1 MSKVLDSIHDG
12 QLFLGKQPF
21 TTSKKITVLSLSGSL
36 SNDEFLL
43 YHLKEDENDGY
54 FVPFETSKKV
64 EVKTHKNMKKILF
77 ETKEEDGCFRLYLNQ
92 ELVYI
97 HSEYKEKLYLNTH
110 YSPILQDGTLYEFDE
125 KYSIDYNK
133 KNNLK
138 LTPLPIQHKEEEVDQ
153 ETTEEEVQLETTEEE
168 VQLETSVE
176 EVQLETSVEEVQQET
191 SMEEVQ
197 LETLMEEVQQETS
210 MEEVQQET
218 SVEEVVQQETSMEEV
233 HQETLVEEVHQETSV
248 EEVHQETTEEEV
260 VQQET
265 LVEEVQQETSVE
277 EVHQET
283 SVEEVQQE
291 TSMEEV
297 VQQETSVEEVV
308 QQETSVEEQKEMYEE
323 EVIEKEI
330 EENKIICDIPS
341 DKERIKEVVDT
352 MNEIEQ
358 EKKEIHEMRMKK
370 KDEADT
376 KQFIQIIQDFNQ
388 FQLKKEKERSEEEKE
403 RIEKKM
409 FEAQQKNNIIQY
421 IEFNHL
427 NRVYKLPCIKAQQ
440 SNELNFH
447 NILMNQIPPSNL
459 VIRKNIAIHVPEN
472 NQYYLIN
479 YLNTK
484 YLFYRM
490 NGMLIVTN
498 IHTKNSKIVKN
509 KEMIK
514 LMNNDYLLTYNSSI
528 LVPMEQKKYFDNHYG
543 TTFQTFMPRL

>member
-36 SNDEFLL
+36 SNDGFLL

-153 ETTEEEVQLETTEEE
+153 ETTEGEVQLETTEEE

-218 SVEEVVQQETSMEEV
+218 SMEEVHQETTEEEVVQQET
-233 HQETLVEEVHQETSV
+233 LVEEVY
-248 EEVHQETTEEEV
+248 QETTEEEV

>member
-1 MSKVLDSIHDG
+1 MSGVLDSIHDG

-43 YHLKEDENDGY
+43 YHVKGDENDGY

-77 ETKEEDGCFRLYLNQ
+77 ETKEEDGMYRLYLNQ

-97 HSEYKEKLYLNTH
+97 HTGYKEKLYLNTH

-138 LTPLPIQHKEEEVDQ
+138 LEPIPIQYQEE
-153 ETTEEEVQLETTEEE
+153 
-168 VQLETSVE
+168 
-176 EVQLETSVEEVQQET
+176 
-191 SMEEVQ
+191 
-197 LETLMEEVQQETS
+197 
-210 MEEVQQET
+210 
-218 SVEEVVQQETSMEEV
+218 
-233 HQETLVEEVHQETSV
+233 EEVHQETSQEEVQDEETLQEEEEVQGEETLQEEEEVQGEETLQEEEEVKIEETLQEEVQIEETSQEEEVQVEDTLQVEEPSQEEEVQIEETLQEEVKVEEPSQEEEVQIEETLQEEVHVKEPSQEEEVQVEDKEPSQEEEVQVEEIQMETTQV
-248 EEVHQETTEEEV
+248 EEVK
-260 VQQET
+260 
-265 LVEEVQQETSVE
+265 
-277 EVHQET
+277 
-283 SVEEVQQE
+283 
-291 TSMEEV
+291 MEESEI
-297 VQQETSVEEVV
+297 QEMENV
-308 QQETSVEEQKEMYEE
+308 
-323 EVIEKEI
+323 I
-330 EENKIICDIPS
+330 EENQIICDVPS
-341 DKERIKEVVDT
+341 DKTDKNERIKDVVDT
-352 MNEIEQ
+352 INEIEQ
-358 EKKEIHEMRMKK
+358 EKKEIDEIRTKK
-370 KDEADT
+370 KDEA
-376 KQFIQIIQDFNQ
+376 FLQIIQDFNQ

-403 RIEKKM
+403 NIEKRM
-409 FEAQQKNNIIQY
+409 FQAQQKNNIIQH
-421 IEFNHL
+421 IEFNHM
-427 NRVYKLPCIKAQQ
+427 NRVYKLPCIKAQS